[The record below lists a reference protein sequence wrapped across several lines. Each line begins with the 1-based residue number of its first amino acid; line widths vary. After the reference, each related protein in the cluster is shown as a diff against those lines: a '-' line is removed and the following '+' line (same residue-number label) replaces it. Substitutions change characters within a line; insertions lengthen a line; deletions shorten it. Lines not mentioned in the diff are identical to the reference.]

1 MIKQYKRWSLRVIVQ
16 FGTTCLLHRGI
27 STKTFSIVPTYILQ
41 MSLRSPTTHLFD
53 KVNSMSLSSVVLLY
67 SAHDVDDKFYQNG
80 RKKPAHTSHKYM
92 LCMRQIRLRKEERD
106 QQKSLVVTQ
115 NKWKMCKTWFT
126 HKYFAYFAQHNLFPL
141 FEEEHNYY
149 IFLFTSTSLN
159 SL

>member
-1 MIKQYKRWSLRVIVQ
+1 MIKQYKRWSFRVIVQ

-53 KVNSMSLSSVVLLY
+53 KVNSISLSSVVLLY

-80 RKKPAHTSHKYM
+80 KKNLHTLHKYM
-92 LCMRQIRLRKEERD
+92 LCMRQIRLRERQAEGGERD

-126 HKYFAYFAQHNLFPL
+126 HKYFAYSAQHNLFPP
-141 FEEEHNYY
+141 F
-149 IFLFTSTSLN
+149 
-159 SL
+159 